1 LSGLAGFDHYR
12 RSSGGVDMAI
22 PLNEIAL
29 ASIAI
34 IAVGCWLL
42 AEFIELFEDQKRM
55 RQRYARPL
63 V

>member
-1 LSGLAGFDHYR
+1 
-12 RSSGGVDMAI
+12 MAI

-42 AEFIELFEDQKRM
+42 AEFIEFFEDQKRM
-55 RQRYARPL
+55 RQRDARPL
-63 V
+63 VY